1 MSKMIK
7 IICFLA
13 FVSTSNLAYAVNIA
27 TNSDIT
33 FSFTEAVRLIDNTM
47 TQLRKLVEE
56 LGCALFLVSHLKRPE
71 GKGHEEGSQVSLS
84 QLRGSSSLASLA
96 DAVIAFERDQQ
107 DEIQNNVM
115 KVRVLKNRYSGDT
128 GIACNLIYNKETGRL
143 TEGTFDE

>member
-1 MSKMIK
+1 
-7 IICFLA
+7 
-13 FVSTSNLAYAVNIA
+13 
-27 TNSDIT
+27 
-33 FSFTEAVRLIDNTM
+33 
-47 TQLRKLVEE
+47 
-56 LGCALFLVSHLKRPE
+56 LKRPE

-96 DAVIAFERDQQ
+96 DSVIAFERNQQ

-115 KVRVLKNRYSGDT
+115 KVRVLKNRWSGDT

>member
-1 MSKMIK
+1 MC
-7 IICFLA
+7 II
-13 FVSTSNLAYAVNIA
+13 
-27 TNSDIT
+27 
-33 FSFTEAVRLIDNTM
+33 
-47 TQLRKLVEE
+47 
-56 LGCALFLVSHLKRPE
+56 LVSHLKRPE

-96 DAVIAFERDQQ
+96 DSVIAFERNQQ

-115 KVRVLKNRYSGDT
+115 KVRVLKNRWSGDT